1 MARRHYHPTAAMK
14 KTVALILT
22 GLLASLSLS
31 LSAAALAMPNAAS
44 DSDSAS
50 SSAPPTDPQAYA
62 KLPVCKLS
70 DDGKRLAV
78 EPCRTAPAKV
88 PMPRRPVTQIIQRM
102 PRSTAAPQ
110 VAMPSMPPS
119 PSLESLTHPSG
130 APVPVSGCGAGGCY
144 APNGAPLNSAG
155 PGAVVSPSGKVC
167 NRSGAWVQC

>member
-1 MARRHYHPTAAMK
+1 MK
-14 KTVALILT
+14 KIVALILIP
-22 GLLASLSLS
+22 LLTAASLSAT
-31 LSAAALAMPNAAS
+31 AAMMGAAS
-44 DSDSAS
+44 EPAS
-50 SSAPPTDPQAYA
+50 EPAPPADLQAYA

-110 VAMPSMPPS
+110 VAMPSTPPS
-119 PSLESLTHPSG
+119 QSLDSLTHPPG
-130 APVPVSGCGAGGCY
+130 APIPVSGCGPGGCH
-144 APNGAPLNSAG
+144 APNGALLNNAG
-155 PGAVVSPSGKVC
+155 PGAVLGPSGKLC